1 MTVQTTPEA
10 LARKH
15 LDKALTP
22 FREALA
28 QPRPPKGWV
37 RAIRDAL
44 GMTSR
49 QLAARMGLSQSTI
62 TGLEQGEEAETV
74 TLKTLRQAAEAL
86 DCQLVY
92 ALVPKTT
99 LDETV
104 RQRAQVLAEENLG
117 RIHHTMRLEDQAL
130 REGELS
136 AELER
141 MTDSILNGR
150 ASRLWE
156 NE

>member
-1 MTVQTTPEA
+1 MSDQNTSQA

-15 LDKALTP
+15 IDNALAP
-22 FREALA
+22 FRRAVA

-49 QLAARMGLSQSTI
+49 QLGARMGLSQHTI
-62 TGLEQGEEAETV
+62 IELEQREAAETI

-92 ALVPKTT
+92 ALVPRAT
-99 LDETV
+99 LEETV
-104 RQRAQVLAEENLG
+104 RSRARELAKERLARVN
-117 RIHHTMRLEDQAL
+117 HTMRLENQAV
-130 REGELS
+130 GESELTD
-136 AELER
+136 ELER
-141 MTDSILNGR
+141 LVESLLAGR

-156 NE
+156 SE